1 MIFLLIVTAANAAN
15 SANFNATFAH
25 RYLTNVV
32 LGHVGLF
39 YLFLLIC
46 FSGFQADFSL
56 TCYILV
62 KM

>member
-15 SANFNATFAH
+15 SANFNATFVH
-25 RYLTNVV
+25 RYLTNVL

-46 FSGFQADFSL
+46 LLDFRQ
-56 TCYILV
+56 IFP
-62 KM
+62 